1 MHILFN
7 MFALYSFGSALEHF
21 LGGKKSFIFY
31 LSLGAVLIHTGIN
44 YYFEDGMTLVE
55 QGFSQAEVLAVLN
68 GKGSNQIVPILN
80 SPGFA
85 NFIRRLHGYCS
96 RSFRAISL

>member
-1 MHILFN
+1 
-7 MFALYSFGSALEHF
+7 
-21 LGGKKSFIFY
+21 LGGKVLFFY
-31 LSLGAVLIHTGIN
+31 LSCGLGAVLIHTGN
-44 YYFEDGMTLVE
+44 YYYFEDGMKTLVE

-85 NFIRRLHGYCS
+85 H
-96 RSFRAISL
+96 

>member
-1 MHILFN
+1 
-7 MFALYSFGSALEHF
+7 
-21 LGGKKSFIFY
+21 
-31 LSLGAVLIHTGIN
+31 
-44 YYFEDGMTLVE
+44 LVE

-85 NFIRRLHGYCS
+85 NSLHGTVVWSQSHIYG
-96 RSFRAISL
+96 